1 MKALT
6 LIPPEM
12 PCPIHLRPIR
22 ANIIKL
28 LATIIARDPL
38 GRVARRFSADF
49 DEDIDVVFA
58 LLGVVGGDH
67 DLWVTAEVVDG
78 GFGVGVSGFAFEA
91 VDECGVLSGCCKGA
105 GYHGREG

>member
-1 MKALT
+1 MYMRAHSNQPLIRHRKRHLPNMKALT
-6 LIPPEM
+6 LVPPEM
-12 PCPIHLRPIR
+12 PCPIHLRSIR

-58 LLGVVGGDH
+58 PAWRSWRGP
-67 DLWVTAEVVDG
+67 
-78 GFGVGVSGFAFEA
+78 
-91 VDECGVLSGCCKGA
+91 
-105 GYHGREG
+105 